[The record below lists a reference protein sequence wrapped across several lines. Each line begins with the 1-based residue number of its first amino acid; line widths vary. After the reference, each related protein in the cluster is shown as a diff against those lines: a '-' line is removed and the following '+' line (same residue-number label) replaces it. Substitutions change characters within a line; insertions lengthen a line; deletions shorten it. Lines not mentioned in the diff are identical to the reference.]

1 MTTLDW
7 ESTTSLRGQTYYK
20 SSIEGLVEFRIS
32 PVSPTLDAAVILC
45 IYLLD
50 PLFEESNYTL
60 MSPHTH
66 DIEPLKA
73 FCENFVRVL
82 TVAP

>member
-32 PVSPTLDAAVILC
+32 PVILC